1 MGRRRWRERLC
12 GSGRGEIE
20 RSGEERPGRSPA
32 AAARCSAQ
40 LDREDEGEEVGK
52 PELATGMS

>member
-20 RSGEERPGRSPA
+20 RSGEERPEQRVTGLGF
-32 AAARCSAQ
+32 ARLCSR
-40 LDREDEGEEVGK
+40 REEEEGNRENG
-52 PELATGMS
+52 